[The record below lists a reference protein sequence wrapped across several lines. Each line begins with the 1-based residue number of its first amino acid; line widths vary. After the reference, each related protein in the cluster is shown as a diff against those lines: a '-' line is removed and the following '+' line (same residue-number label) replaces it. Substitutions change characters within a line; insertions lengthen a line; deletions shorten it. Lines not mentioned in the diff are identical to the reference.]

1 MATTGD
7 TRQQILQVAQRII
20 GSKGFSAVGLNE
32 ILRTAGVP
40 KGSFY
45 HYFESKDCFGEAL
58 LEQYFDEYLEGMDS
72 LFAGSGD
79 AAHLLNLYWK
89 QWIGNQRSSGDAAK
103 CLAVKLGAEVADLS
117 ERMRAALDRGTRR
130 IIDRLARAIA
140 QGQHEGCVL
149 TELPADQVALR
160 LYLLWLGASV
170 LAKIR
175 QDDTS
180 FTAAFDETQ
189 RALGIGPMAWKPH
202 VVL

>member
-1 MATTGD
+1 MTTTGD

-58 LEQYFDEYLEGMDS
+58 LEHYFDGYLAGMDA
-72 LFAGSGD
+72 LFAGPGD
-79 AAHLLNLYWK
+79 TAHRLNLYWQ
-89 QWIGNQRSSGDAAK
+89 QWMRNQGSSCDEGK

-117 ERMRAALDRGTRR
+117 ERMRTALDRGTRR
-130 IIDRLARAIA
+130 IISRLARAIA
-140 QGQHEGCVL
+140 AASQEGSVH
-149 TELPADQVALR
+149 TDLPAECMALR
-160 LYLLWLGASV
+160 LYQLWLGASV

-180 FTAAFDETQ
+180 FNEAFHETQ
-189 RALGIGPMAWKPH
+189 RALGIPINAAKAH
-202 VVL
+202 AVL